1 MKDTEIVEVLEDGT
15 INHFDLDVC
24 NAAALGALDDL
35 WAKENKV
42 LSFDYTASVFSLF
55 VHSIQILSN
64 SGWSTQELL
73 NEVLNH
79 SEAEDNYCDCGTDH
93 DDDDE

>member
-15 INHFDLDVC
+15 VNHFDLDVC
-24 NAAALGALDDL
+24 DEAALEALDSL

-55 VHSIQILSN
+55 VYSVGILTK
-64 SGWSTQELL
+64 SGWTTQELL
-73 NEVLNH
+73 NEVVNH
-79 SEAEDNYCDCGTDH
+79 SAADDNICTCDH
-93 DDDDE
+93 DDE

>member
-15 INHFDLDVC
+15 INYFDLDVC
-24 NAAALGALDDL
+24 DAAALGALDEL

-55 VHSIQILSN
+55 VYSIQILTN
-64 SGWSTQELL
+64 SGWTTQELL
-73 NEVLNH
+73 DEVVNH
-79 SEAEDNYCDCGTDH
+79 SEAEDNYCDCDH
-93 DDDDE
+93 DDE